1 MASAA
6 HPRGA
11 LRRRRGRPVLGR
23 TRLTKTTEIGTAI
36 RPLRS
41 VTLPARADGS
51 PSAQRR
57 GVRPRLPVPPDPPP
71 SAHPGLPATNRRRG
85 GARTARACPAVR
97 AGRAAACLLGRRRCQ
112 SRDARHGR
120 DVTRDHEGRR
130 VGRVTGRD
138 GRLTDGGETT
148 IVINDVRRPRRGNR
162 EQRLALTGCGLPCR
176 ATRSNRDF
184 LLAITGIIAHKNQFR
199 AKSGRREHS
208 TPGYAFTITVGHNLL
223 QSLRFCPNRGAS
235 ADVIPAACD
244 APIA

>member
-11 LRRRRGRPVLGR
+11 LRRRRRGRPVWGR
-23 TRLTKTTEIGTAI
+23 TRVTKTTEIGTAR
-36 RPLRS
+36 RPLRR

-57 GVRPRLPVPPDPPP
+57 GGRPRVPSPPDPAP
-71 SAHPGLPATNRRRG
+71 SAHPGCPPIRAVQQRTVAAAARADR
-85 GARTARACPAVR
+85 ARTARACPTIR
-97 AGRAAACLLGRRRCQ
+97 AGRAAACLLGRRRYR

-120 DVTRDHEGRR
+120 DVTRDLEGRR

-138 GRLTDGGETT
+138 GRLTDGGETS
-148 IVINDVRRPRRGNR
+148 IVINDVQRLRRGHG
-162 EQRLALTGCGLPCR
+162 EHRLALTGGGPPWR

-199 AKSGRREHS
+199 TTSMVGEC
-208 TPGYAFTITVGHNLL
+208 ITL
-223 QSLRFCPNRGAS
+223 
-235 ADVIPAACD
+235 
-244 APIA
+244 